1 MEKFYEHECDLYMLF
16 IDFRQAFDSIWRE
29 ELYQALKEMKIP
41 GKLIRL
47 VQMIMENTKA
57 RIKIGNKLS
66 EVSTFNAV
74 VKQGDG
80 LSTVPFNLALHQA
93 VDKVNQRGTIYFK
106 SSQICAY
113 ADDIVIIGRNI
124 STLKQIY
131 LELEKEAE
139 RFGLVVNERKTK
151 YMVMSTSSTKR
162 IPQSNSI
169 GNRTFEGVSQFG
181 YLGAL
186 VNIQN
191 EISDCINDKI
201 QKGNSIFC

>member
-16 IDFRQAFDSIWRE
+16 IDFRQAFDSTCRA
-29 ELYQALKEMKIP
+29 ELYKGLKEMKIP
-41 GKLIRL
+41 GQLIRL

-57 RIKIGNKLS
+57 QIKIGNKLS
-66 EVSTFNAV
+66 EVFTFNAG
-74 VKQGDG
+74 VKQEDG
-80 LSTVPFNLALHQA
+80 LSRVLFNLVLHQA

-113 ADDIVIIGRNI
+113 ADDIVIVARNI

-151 YMVMSTSSTKR
+151 YMVMSTSSIKR
-162 IPQSNSI
+162 TPQSISI
-169 GNRTFEGVSQFG
+169 GIVKPFSQPG
-181 YLGAL
+181 YLVG
-186 VNIQN
+186 
-191 EISDCINDKI
+191 S
-201 QKGNSIFC
+201 